1 MALFHIIR
9 SVFVLFIYFFKCYLL
24 IFYRFKKRKQTSKRM
39 LFRLLINR
47 RIFFDNN
54 GSTDSIF
61 FEWNA
66 IVYAA
71 WVFSIYDTNA
81 ILLSP
86 SEVFFFFF
94 FSGWGEEAQTVICNL
109 SLHFTDLAESFGI
122 NLKLCIAYIEND
134 MAYQFHS
141 LWRFY
146 FTCRVWKQNK
156 KILNRLRRE
165 SHGSM

>member
-1 MALFHIIR
+1 MEALIPYSSNEMQSFTPLGY
-9 SVFVLFIYFFKCYLL
+9 SVFMTQTRYCYHLQK
-24 IFYRFKKRKQTSKRM
+24 F
-39 LFRLLINR
+39 
-47 RIFFDNN
+47 
-54 GSTDSIF
+54 
-61 FEWNA
+61 
-66 IVYAA
+66 
-71 WVFSIYDTNA
+71 
-81 ILLSP
+81 
-86 SEVFFFFF
+86 FFFFF